1 MENFKRTEILIGK
14 ENMDVLSNA
23 HILVVGVGGVG
34 GYVVE
39 MLARCGVGELTIVDF
54 DVVSTSNIN
63 RQIIALSSTVGAP
76 KVDVLKKRILEI
88 NPLCKVNAIFEKFT
102 AENSD
107 KILNDKIDFVVD
119 AIDNLENKV
128 LLAVEAEKRN
138 LNIISAM
145 GAGNRIGVPNF
156 EICDVFKTYND
167 GLARKFRKMLKDN
180 GVKKLK
186 VAFSNETTIK
196 TSERVVGSISYF
208 PAMCG
213 ATIAGYVIN
222 CLINIC

>member
-102 AENSD
+102 VENSD

-145 GAGNRIGVPNF
+145 GAGNRIGIPNF
-156 EICDVFKTYND
+156 QICDVFKTYND

>member
-88 NPLCKVNAIFEKFT
+88 NPLCKVNAIFEKFM

-156 EICDVFKTYND
+156 QICDVFKTYND

>member
-102 AENSD
+102 TENSD

-156 EICDVFKTYND
+156 QICDVFKTYND

>member
-88 NPLCKVNAIFEKFT
+88 NPLCKVNSIFEKFT

-145 GAGNRIGVPNF
+145 GAGNRIGIPNF
-156 EICDVFKTYND
+156 QICDVFKTYND

>member
-156 EICDVFKTYND
+156 QICDVFKTYND

>member
-1 MENFKRTEILIGK
+1 MACIQKLIFLLLW
-14 ENMDVLSNA
+14 D
-23 HILVVGVGGVG
+23 
-34 GYVVE
+34 
-39 MLARCGVGELTIVDF
+39 
-54 DVVSTSNIN
+54 
-63 RQIIALSSTVGAP
+63 
-76 KVDVLKKRILEI
+76 
-88 NPLCKVNAIFEKFT
+88 
-102 AENSD
+102 D

-156 EICDVFKTYND
+156 QICDVFKTYND

>member
-63 RQIIALSSTVGAP
+63 RQIIALSSTVGTP

-102 AENSD
+102 VENSD

-145 GAGNRIGVPNF
+145 GAGNRIGIPNF
-156 EICDVFKTYND
+156 QICDVFKTYND

>member
-102 AENSD
+102 VENLD

-145 GAGNRIGVPNF
+145 GAGNRIGIPNF
-156 EICDVFKTYND
+156 QICDVFKTYND